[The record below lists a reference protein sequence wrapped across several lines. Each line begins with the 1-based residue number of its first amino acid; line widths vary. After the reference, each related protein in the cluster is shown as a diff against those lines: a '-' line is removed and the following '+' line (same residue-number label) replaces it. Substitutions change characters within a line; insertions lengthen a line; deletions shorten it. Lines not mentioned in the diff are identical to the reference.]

1 MKRSILGLIVAV
13 TVAAPLLAQSST
25 PDASS
30 PSANTATQ
38 RTDDPAHH
46 DYGWI
51 GLLGLGGL
59 AGLLKRDRTDHSVR
73 SASGTAPSTAR

>member
-13 TVAAPLLAQSST
+13 TVAAPLLAQGT

-30 PSANTATQ
+30 PSATNATQ
-38 RTDDPAHH
+38 RTDDSAHH

-51 GLLGLGGL
+51 GLLGLAGL
-59 AGLLKRDRTDHSVR
+59 AGLRKRDHTARSV
-73 SASGTAPSTAR
+73 SSAPSTAR

>member
-13 TVAAPLLAQSST
+13 TVAAPLLAQGT

-30 PSANTATQ
+30 PSATTTTQ
-38 RTDDPAHH
+38 RTDDSAHH

-73 SASGTAPSTAR
+73 TTAPSTAR